1 MNNVLD
7 ARNQPG
13 WDSVQDNN
21 PTMGPELLLDN
32 AEDFGLFFATSLD
45 NDTSVTIARDNIGIS
60 ISNNS
65 LFIEEMEAIL
75 LVWNLHAIDSAWN

>member
-1 MNNVLD
+1 MNNVLYT
-7 ARNQPG
+7 RNQPG

-32 AEDFGLFFATSLD
+32 AEDFGLFLATSLD

-60 ISNNS
+60 ISNS
-65 LFIEEMEAIL
+65 PLFIE
-75 LVWNLHAIDSAWN
+75 

>member
-7 ARNQPG
+7 TRNQPG
-13 WDSVQDNN
+13 WNSVQDNN

-32 AEDFGLFFATSLD
+32 IEDLGLFLATSLD

-60 ISNNS
+60 ISNS
-65 LFIEEMEAIL
+65 PLCFIY
-75 LVWNLHAIDSAWN
+75 